1 MVSSTAVLPADDLV
15 DWIFQHLKKKYFWIF
30 LIIYKLF
37 PNIYLK
43 DFDELKEHNEQ
54 AIAID
59 DSIIEEFEEPT
70 SKIELSQQ
78 TSSNSE
84 TGQNIRT
91 SR

>member
-1 MVSSTAVLPADDLV
+1 M
-15 DWIFQHLKKKYFWIF
+15 IFGGLIFRTFYKKKIFFDF

-37 PNIYLK
+37 PNIYFK

>member
-1 MVSSTAVLPADDLV
+1 M
-15 DWIFQHLKKKYFWIF
+15 IFGGLNFPTFYKKIF
-30 LIIYKLF
+30 LNFSIIYKLF

>member
-1 MVSSTAVLPADDLV
+1 M
-15 DWIFQHLKKKYFWIF
+15 IFGGLNFPTFYKKNISEFFNY
-30 LIIYKLF
+30 YKLF

>member
-1 MVSSTAVLPADDLV
+1 MNFPT
-15 DWIFQHLKKKYFWIF
+15 FYKKKYFSIF
-30 LIIYKLF
+30 NYYKLF

>member
-1 MVSSTAVLPADDLV
+1 M
-15 DWIFQHLKKKYFWIF
+15 DWIFQHFIKKYFWIF
-30 LIIYKLF
+30 NYYKLF

>member
-1 MVSSTAVLPADDLV
+1 MNFPTFYKK
-15 DWIFQHLKKKYFWIF
+15 IFLNF
-30 LIIYKLF
+30 LIINFF

>member
-1 MVSSTAVLPADDLV
+1 M
-15 DWIFQHLKKKYFWIF
+15 
-30 LIIYKLF
+30 YKLF
-37 PNIYLK
+37 PNIYFK